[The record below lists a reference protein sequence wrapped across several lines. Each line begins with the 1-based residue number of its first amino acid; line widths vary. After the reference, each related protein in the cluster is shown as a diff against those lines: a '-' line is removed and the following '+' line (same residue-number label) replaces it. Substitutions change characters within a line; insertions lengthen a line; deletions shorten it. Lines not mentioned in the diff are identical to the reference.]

1 MCPPFFFSMSLIPSY
16 EWPEA
21 KCLSF
26 FSIVVISL
34 DTKNKVLKVFCIW
47 LHTWRKESFHQIV
60 SLYYLRKL
68 TRQIIV
74 KRLTLLVKKDLTHIG
89 IITKLCIMQ
98 LFGWHAWM
106 FKMSVSSCYMFVS
119 VLKSLLNLPCCQHRT
134 YHRMFVGP
142 NNGNTMQPCHCI
154 SKMTTCNF

>member
-60 SLYYLRKL
+60 SLYYLKKL

-119 VLKSLLNLPCCQHRT
+119 VFKISSKSSMLSTSNISSDVRGAKQWKHDATLPL
-134 YHRMFVGP
+134 YFEDDYL
-142 NNGNTMQPCHCI
+142 
-154 SKMTTCNF
+154 